1 MKKVYYYNEDSK
13 TLHISGCCKNSK
25 SKYGSNVL
33 YFDTENQVLAYAG
46 LSFKWCEECVRWRE
60 ELIQKTLKQQE
71 EQTE

>member
-1 MKKVYYYNEDSK
+1 MKKAYYYNEESK

-25 SKYGSNVL
+25 SEYGTHVQ

-60 ELIQKTLKQQE
+60 ELIHKTLKQQE
-71 EQTE
+71 EQTK